1 MKLNRS
7 KVTDEDDSGASSSA
21 GWLITFNDLITLLMV
36 FFVLWFAMSSM
47 NVPKSREFVDS
58 IHAALGQLKEGNIVR
73 IRITEPPKTSGKDAS
88 NESGISHSNNHQDFE
103 SSRKTADDLRKD
115 PEVSVIQRP
124 GKLLITISNGILF
137 QNGMADLQPEGNRVL
152 NNILQAVQN
161 TAFNIRVEGHTDD
174 SPIHGGQ
181 YPSNW
186 DLSVARAVHVL
197 KYFIDIG
204 KIDPRR
210 LSAVGYGASR
220 PLYPNDSP
228 ASKEKNRRVEIV
240 LEKTGS

>member
-1 MKLNRS
+1 MKVNRS
-7 KVTDEDDSGASSSA
+7 KVTYEDDSGASNSA

-47 NVPKSREFVDS
+47 NVPQSREFVDS

-73 IRITEPPKTSGKDAS
+73 IRITEPVPSGKDTP
-88 NESGISHSNNHQDFE
+88 NEPGISRNNDDQNSE
-103 SSRKTADDLRKD
+103 SSRRAADDLRKY

-137 QNGMADLQPEGNRVL
+137 QNGMADLQPEGNQVL
-152 NNILQAVQN
+152 NKILQAVQN
-161 TAFNIRVEGHTDD
+161 TTFNIRVEGHTDD

-186 DLSVARAVHVL
+186 DLSVARAVRVL

-204 KIDPRR
+204 KIYPRR

-228 ASKEKNRRVEIV
+228 ANKEKNRRVEIV

>member
-1 MKLNRS
+1 MKVNRS
-7 KVTDEDDSGASSSA
+7 KVIYEDDSDASNSA

-47 NVPKSREFVDS
+47 NVPQSREFVDS

-73 IRITEPPKTSGKDAS
+73 IRITEPWPSGKDAP
-88 NESGISHSNNHQDFE
+88 NEPGISHSNDNQNFE
-103 SSRKTADDLRKD
+103 SSRKAVDDLRKD

-124 GKLLITISNGILF
+124 EKLLITISNGILF
-137 QNGMADLQPEGNRVL
+137 QNGMADLQPEGNQVL
-152 NNILQAVQN
+152 NKILQAVQN
-161 TAFNIRVEGHTDD
+161 TTFNIRVEGHTDD

-181 YPSNW
+181 FSSNW

-228 ASKEKNRRVEIV
+228 ANKEKNRRVEIV